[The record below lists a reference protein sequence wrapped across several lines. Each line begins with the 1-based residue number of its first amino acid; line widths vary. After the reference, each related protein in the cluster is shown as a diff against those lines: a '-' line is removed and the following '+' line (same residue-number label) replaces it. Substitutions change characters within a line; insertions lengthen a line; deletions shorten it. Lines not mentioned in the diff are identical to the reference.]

1 MTTKEQV
8 AAMAYS
14 TGERLKSS
22 AVELFR
28 GLESSLQ
35 NREQMEVAFAKMF
48 GSCTGN
54 SPQQPPSRVPSALSN
69 SSFGDS
75 HAQQQRNTLGAAPLR
90 RGTSHTTSSSRRNKK
105 KNESSSSKASRKNNK
120 RTDSGDS
127 SSGSSSASSRRRERR
142 QTRADYGEHIYA
154 QLFMDDQKR
163 AAQAVHTLRESAVA
177 RAPPAP
183 TPVTPGTAT
192 NPTKK
197 TLFPI
202 SSPPRQTEQPAK
214 IAPLSSDHLH
224 IPATLTFD
232 DGISAI
238 SQHTLEAMEDRV
250 NRTRSTDSS
259 LWSCIKESKTPPLAP
274 AVRTPSPLTMSRVR
288 SAQSKASRQSRTS
301 HTTHTSDSSSFHN
314 MWQKEEQKYWN
325 TQVKQ
330 EPSRKSSSRKSRS
343 NSVQKTA
350 DNTLSTFESSFD
362 DVWGSPMRHHPHDA
376 SPLARDPDRIGAV
389 FMVPN
394 TTEMGEI

>member
-35 NREQMEVAFAKMF
+35 SREQLEVAFAKMF
-48 GSCTGN
+48 GSCTGDFKGSN
-54 SPQQPPSRVPSALSN
+54 RRQPSAPVSSTLSS
-69 SSFGDS
+69 SSFSDS
-75 HAQQQRNTLGAAPLR
+75 PDQQHQSTTLGAAPLR
-90 RGTSHTTSSSRRNKK
+90 RENSHTTSSSRRIKK
-105 KNESSSSKASRKNNK
+105 KDKSSSSKASRKNSNK
-120 RTDSGDS
+120 RDIGDSS
-127 SSGSSSASSRRRERR
+127 SSGSSNASRRRERR

-177 RAPPAP
+177 RAPPTS
-183 TPVTPGTAT
+183 TPVTPETMT
-192 NPTKK
+192 TTPTKK
-197 TLFPI
+197 KTMFPI
-202 SSPPRQTEQPAK
+202 SSPPRQAEQPTK

-232 DGISAI
+232 DEISAI

-250 NRTRSTDSS
+250 NRTRSADSS
-259 LWSCIKESKTPPLAP
+259 LWSSLKESKTPPLP
-274 AVRTPSPLTMSRVR
+274 PTVRTPSPLTVSRVR

-314 MWQKEEQKYWN
+314 MWQKEEQRYWN
-325 TQVKQ
+325 TQVEQ
-330 EPSRKSSSRKSRS
+330 ESSRKSSSRKSRS
-343 NSVQKTA
+343 NSVCITA
-350 DNTLSTFESSFD
+350 PTSRCWTI
-362 DVWGSPMRHHPHDA
+362 
-376 SPLARDPDRIGAV
+376 DPFLFCWV
-389 FMVPN
+389 L
-394 TTEMGEI
+394 